1 MPCPILTNAP
11 SIAITF
17 VPVTGDAAAAV
28 AAMLR
33 DRPLRASLYGGR
45 GNVSEAHAV
54 STWCGTERG
63 PLRLAAHCTLRDEI
77 VGAIRVCDRE
87 LSYFVALPRWS
98 CGYGQAMLRELLSL
112 RGGPQGET
120 TLFARV
126 ARENVASRRALAAAG
141 FKERGLEMRPEGLSP
156 SIRYERIAPRLP
168 RNI

>member
-1 MPCPILTNAP
+1 VTNAP

-17 VPVTGDAAAAV
+17 VPVAGDAAAAV

-54 STWCGTERG
+54 STWCGTDRG
-63 PLRLAAHCTLRDEI
+63 TLRLAVRCTVRGEI
-77 VGAIRVCDRE
+77 VGALRICDRE
-87 LSYFVALPRWS
+87 VSYFVARPRWS
-98 CGYGQAMLRELLSL
+98 SGYGQAMLCSL
-112 RGGPQGET
+112 MSLPGEPPGEI

-141 FKERGLEMRPEGLSP
+141 FKERGLEIRPQGLSP